1 MALWVG
7 HHRATS
13 GQILPFSCV
22 GKMRLLAALLLVLPL
37 ATISYV
43 PSTPSSRRSL
53 VKKVMTTSALPFLLF
68 PATAKADPGE
78 VAVEEFDRV
87 TTRMGGLLDKVSGW
101 KESFPSD

>member
-1 MALWVG
+1 M
-7 HHRATS
+7 
-13 GQILPFSCV
+13 
-22 GKMRLLAALLLVLPL
+22 LPL

-101 KESFPSD
+101 KESFPSDSRRAIDESANARRVSKQTVVD